1 MLVKYDILLSPVK
14 HRICAN
20 TDRMEIWYEIESGK
34 SNTFEPTTNES
45 HSRTI
50 G

>member
-1 MLVKYDILLSPVK
+1 MLVKYGILLSPVK

-20 TDRMEIWYEIESGK
+20 TDRMEIWCEIESGK
-34 SNTFEPTTNES
+34 SNTSEPPAYES
-45 HSRTI
+45 YAGTI